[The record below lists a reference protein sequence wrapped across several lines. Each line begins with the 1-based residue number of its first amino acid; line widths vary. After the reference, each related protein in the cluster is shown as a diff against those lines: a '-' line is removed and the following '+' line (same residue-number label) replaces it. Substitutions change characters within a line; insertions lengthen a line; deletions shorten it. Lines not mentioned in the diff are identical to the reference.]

1 MLGTRGLSAPLG
13 PALLRAATSDVPTPI
28 TCLLSPALPAAA
40 YVPGPRLELE
50 GKTNNR
56 VILCF
61 ALTSGCQQSA
71 TRREGRKKSTTRAHS
86 STKLWLNQW
95 CPQANPH
102 GPCSPQASSPHPAR
116 QVQFRGSPSPLLKP
130 ALGFLSLV
138 GQQQPLKPLP
148 SSLIAPHTDFS
159 CDMPRPLTQGYDQ
172 GLSMQLSCPLWL
184 WAPSPICC
192 MVNLLSLFCRNKYF
206 FPNFSFWRICMDVQ
220 ASMIHYYVSHI
231 LLVCEKARSKR

>member
-13 PALLRAATSDVPTPI
+13 PALLRAAASDVPTPI

-40 YVPGPRLELE
+40 YVPGPCLELE

-102 GPCSPQASSPHPAR
+102 GPCSPQASSPHPAP
-116 QVQFRGSPSPLLKP
+116 QVQFRESPSPLLKP

-159 CDMPRPLTQGYDQ
+159 CDM
-172 GLSMQLSCPLWL
+172 
-184 WAPSPICC
+184 A
-192 MVNLLSLFCRNKYF
+192 
-206 FPNFSFWRICMDVQ
+206 Q
-220 ASMIHYYVSHI
+220 ASHSGI
-231 LLVCEKARSKR
+231 